1 MKELL
6 LLLIIGISLSIDAFS
21 VSTVIG
27 MYNPSTKK
35 SFITSLTVGLFH
47 FIMPIIGLI
56 ISNILTSKTNIN
68 TNILFGTILLLLSL
82 QMFIEYIKPTNNEIT
97 LSKKSIFLFAFGVSL
112 DSMGVGLGLK
122 AITDN
127 ILLSSTIFSIC
138 SFSFTFFGLTLGKYI
153 NKIFKNYSYMLGTI
167 LLFIL
172 GIYFICKCFIN

>member
-56 ISNILTSKTNIN
+56 ISNILTSKININ
-68 TNILFGTILLLLSL
+68 TNILFGIILLLLSL

-97 LSKKSIFLFAFGVSL
+97 LSKKSRTKINSKV
-112 DSMGVGLGLK
+112 V
-122 AITDN
+122 AI
-127 ILLSSTIFSIC
+127 IYHHKLL
-138 SFSFTFFGLTLGKYI
+138 LT
-153 NKIFKNYSYMLGTI
+153 
-167 LLFIL
+167 
-172 GIYFICKCFIN
+172 